1 MKNISE
7 LVDELLK
14 DLDLDSVLP
23 RRKALARWNAIAGK
37 ELAVYCSSPVIDG
50 DCLHVLT
57 RSPAAAMEL
66 KYRSSEILSALNREA
81 GAVVFRTLK
90 VSIRLAKEDRKEDF
104 GR

>member
-23 RRKALARWNAIAGK
+23 RRKALGK
-37 ELAVYCSSPVIDG
+37 ELTVYCSSPVIDG

>member
-7 LVDELLK
+7 LVDELLG
-14 DLDLDSVLP
+14 DLDLDSILP
-23 RRKALARWNAIAGK
+23 RRKALARWNSIAGK
-37 ELAVYCSSPVIDG
+37 ELAEYCSSPVIDG
-50 DCLHVLT
+50 DCLKVLT

-81 GAVVFRTLK
+81 GAEVFRTLR
-90 VSIRLAKEDRKEDF
+90 VSIRLVKEDRKEDF